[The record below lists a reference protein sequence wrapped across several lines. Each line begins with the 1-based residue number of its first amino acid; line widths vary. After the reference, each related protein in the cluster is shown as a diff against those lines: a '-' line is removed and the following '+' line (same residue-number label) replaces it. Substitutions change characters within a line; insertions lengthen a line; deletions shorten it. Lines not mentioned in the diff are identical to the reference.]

1 MHIHIITFIMLLK
14 HFKLHETRIKIT
26 TTKVLRIYTKSAP
39 FNLKNLK

>member
-14 HFKLHETRIKIT
+14 HFKLHETRIIIM
-26 TTKVLRIYTKSAP
+26 TTKVLRIYIKSAP